1 MKEFD
6 LDKAKVGVPVCTR
19 AGLKARIVC
28 FNVKSEEE
36 NHNILA
42 LVENDRGYEMPVFYG
57 DDGKFYVPNSPCPP
71 TYYSDCDLMMATVK
85 HEGWVIIHPVGP
97 QCIAHIYDTKE
108 EAEEDAEREMIN
120 YSAIAHI
127 EWEE

>member
-6 LDKAKVGVPVCTR
+6 LEKAKVGVPVCTR

-85 HEGWVIIHPVGP
+85 HAAWVHVDKG
-97 QCIAHIYDTKE
+97 QCIAYMYD
-108 EAEEDAEREMIN
+108 
-120 YSAIAHI
+120 S
-127 EWEE
+127 